1 MLVEVLSTL
10 ERRRCWSQGDNA
22 RIIEEML
29 ASRRTVTEFARRNSI
44 AASLAFTWP
53 HASSVLPD
61 FVRF

>member
-1 MLVEVLSTL
+1 MRVEVLGGL
-10 ERRRCWSQGDNA
+10 RRRRCWSQGDKA

-29 ASRRTVTEFARRNSI
+29 ASRRTATEFARRNGI
-44 AASLAFTWP
+44 AASLAFTWL